1 MLRDLRAVWALL
13 AGVLLLAVGNGLQG
27 SLVGITAR
35 SENFSATATG
45 LIMSGYSLGFLAS
58 SFVTPYVVARVGHIR
73 VFAAFAAIV
82 STAVLMIPL
91 WVAAGWWFAMRV
103 VAGLC
108 TAGLYIV
115 VESWLNAAST
125 NASRGR
131 VLSVYMIVIY
141 GAAGLGQLLLNV
153 DDTSGF
159 SRFILVSALISLAL
173 VPIALAPNAEPR
185 IETPRRV
192 GLRDLYRESPLAV
205 VATFANGLAQS
216 AFFSMGAV
224 FGMMQGLSLPYVSLM
239 MALPPLG
246 VILSQG
252 PIGVLSDRYDRR
264 LVLTVLALLASVIAV
279 GCIVAARI
287 SVESLIVLFTVFGA
301 IAMPIYSLAIA
312 HANDHLH
319 KDQMLGASG
328 QLVLIYGMGSVLGPS
343 LAGGM
348 MEVIGTPGF
357 MTFMA
362 IIYGALG
369 LYAIHRMRTRPAPP
383 KYEAGQVAVSPS
395 STPVAVAA
403 QTESA
408 EGR

>member
-27 SLVGITAR
+27 SLVGVTAAR
-35 SENFSATATG
+35 EDFSATATG
-45 LIMSGYSLGFLAS
+45 VIMSGYSLGFLAS
-58 SFVTPYVVARVGHIR
+58 SFLTPYIVSRVGHIR
-73 VFAAFAAIV
+73 VFAAFAAVV

-91 WVAAGWWFAMRV
+91 WIAAGWWFAMRFI
-103 VAGLC
+103 AGLG

-115 VESWLNAAST
+115 VESWLNAAAS

-141 GAAGLGQLLLNV
+141 GAAGLGQFLLNV
-153 DDTSGF
+153 NDTSGF
-159 SRFILVSALISLAL
+159 ARFILVSALMSLAL
-173 VPIALAPNAEPR
+173 VPIALAPTAEPR

-224 FGMMQGLSLPYVSLM
+224 YGMMQGLSLPHVSLM

-252 PIGVLSDRYDRR
+252 PIGVLSDKFDRR
-264 LVLTVLALLASVIAV
+264 LVLTALALMASVVALACIA
-279 GCIVAARI
+279 AAQY
-287 SVESLIVLFTVFGA
+287 SVESLIGLFTVFGA

-319 KDQMLGASG
+319 RDQMLGASG
-328 QLVLIYGMGSVLGPS
+328 QLVLIYGAGSVLGPS

-348 MEVIGTPGF
+348 MEAIGTAGF
-357 MTFMA
+357 MTYMA

-369 LYAIHRMRTRPAPP
+369 VYAIHRMKTRPAPP
-383 KYEAGQVAVSPS
+383 KFEAGQVAVSPS
-395 STPVAVAA
+395 STPVAVVA
-403 QTESA
+403 QTE
-408 EGR
+408 GRERR